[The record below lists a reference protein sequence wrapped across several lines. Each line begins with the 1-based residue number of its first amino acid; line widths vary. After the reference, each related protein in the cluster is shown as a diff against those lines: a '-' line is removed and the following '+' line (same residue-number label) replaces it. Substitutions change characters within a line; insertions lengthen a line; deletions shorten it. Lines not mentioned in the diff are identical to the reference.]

1 MTKSIS
7 CNKLHG
13 FFTDPYVRVTLYSGG
28 RKLKRKK
35 TTTKRIG
42 PGPVPGPGPGP
53 GPCPEWNEAL
63 VFNLTKDIIETVQTE
78 VALFSE
84 NLLGTDEPVG
94 RVLFAS
100 NTSGLEHI
108 HWLNALSGRSS
119 SSTWFRLIPM
129 DK

>member
-1 MTKSIS
+1 M
-7 CNKLHG
+7 
-13 FFTDPYVRVTLYSGG
+13 FTDPYVRVTLYNGG

-35 TTTKRIG
+35 TTTKKTG
-42 PGPVPGPGPGP
+42 PGPGPGP
-53 GPCPEWNEAL
+53 GPEWNEAL
-63 VFNLTKDIIETVQTE
+63 VFNLTKDLVDTVQTE

-100 NTSGLEHI
+100 NTSGLEQI

-119 SSTWFRLIPM
+119 PSTWFRLIPM
-129 DK
+129 DT